1 MESVYCAVYR
11 SPYITQIGFVLK
23 ELIFIIFCV
32 STKGCVMSLFFIR
45 HLLLYAAGA
54 FKVRKTKH
62 DIHTN
67 VLKYVTTYLPTYL
80 PTYIYTYIH
89 IYTCIH
95 SYTYINTHTYIIHI
109 YTHIYIHAYIHTY
122 IHTHT

>member
-32 STKGCVMSLFFIR
+32 STTGCVMSLFFIR
-45 HLLLYAAGA
+45 HILLYAAGA

-67 VLKYVTTYLPTYL
+67 VRKYVTTYLPTY
-80 PTYIYTYIH
+80 I
-89 IYTCIH
+89 
-95 SYTYINTHTYIIHI
+95 HTY
-109 YTHIYIHAYIHTY
+109 TYIHAYIH
-122 IHTHT
+122 IHT